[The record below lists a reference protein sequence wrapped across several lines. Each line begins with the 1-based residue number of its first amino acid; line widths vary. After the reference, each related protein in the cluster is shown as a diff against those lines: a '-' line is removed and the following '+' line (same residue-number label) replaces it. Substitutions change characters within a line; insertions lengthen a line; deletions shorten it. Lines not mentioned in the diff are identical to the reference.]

1 MYHQFA
7 GLMVLK
13 TLVKNII
20 HFPTVDSTMDEA
32 LSFVREGLEHPLL
45 IVADEQKHGKGR
57 GKNEWSSP
65 KGGFYGTYALPL
77 EKRATEQQILFMHY
91 AAAVAVQQVLE
102 KETGLEIKTK
112 WPNDIYFCNKKL
124 GGILIEYLSGDKLF
138 LLIGIGVNLFSNIDN
153 IAEDYRNKSISLQLE
168 DKKNLT
174 MDEFST
180 KLSDTLL
187 RFAIEIF
194 ENSFSNIIDL
204 FNSRLNYFEKEIK
217 LKNGN
222 QYYCRGINNSGKLH
236 LENEADILQLNI
248 DDSEMI
254 FETK

>member
-1 MYHQFA
+1 MYHQIA
-7 GLMVLK
+7 RLMILK
-13 TLVKNII
+13 TLVKKII
-20 HFPTVDSTMDEA
+20 HFSTVNSTMDEA
-32 LSFVREGLEHPLL
+32 LSFVKEGLEHPFL
-45 IVADEQKHGKGR
+45 IVADEQKIGKGR
-57 GKNEWSSP
+57 GKNIWSSP

-102 KETGLEIKTK
+102 KETVLEIKTK

-138 LLIGIGVNLFSNIDN
+138 LLIGIGVNLFVNIDD
-153 IAEDYRNKSISLQLE
+153 IAEDYRKKSISLQLR
-168 DKKNLT
+168 DTQNLT
-174 MDEFST
+174 MDNFTS

-187 RFAIEIF
+187 RFVVEIF

-204 FNSRLNYFEKEIK
+204 FNSRLNHFEKKIK
-217 LKNGN
+217 LRNGN

-236 LENEADILQLNI
+236 LENEAEIMQLNV

-254 FETK
+254 LEMS